1 MGWVLNSKSSP
12 PNLGYLASQVE
23 REMQTARDKMEREY
37 AQKNEDLDAVYK
49 RLAIELETEFNK
61 KIQAYNENRA
71 QEKLCSER
79 VIQHELATLRE
90 NQSSLERS
98 LQEANIQI
106 HAYASMISHYKEFV
120 RHEYDE
126 EIKAQSG
133 MLREAHAEIDKKQAE
148 ISILRLVR
156 MSKVDESNTISSKNA
171 DLADQLTELRAS
183 QQQFEKKPLF

>member
-90 NQSSLERS
+90 NQSSLESS
-98 LQEANIQI
+98 LQ
-106 HAYASMISHYKEFV
+106 
-120 RHEYDE
+120 
-126 EIKAQSG
+126 
-133 MLREAHAEIDKKQAE
+133 
-148 ISILRLVR
+148 
-156 MSKVDESNTISSKNA
+156 
-171 DLADQLTELRAS
+171 
-183 QQQFEKKPLF
+183 